1 MKVKILIPYS
11 LEKNLGKAYN
21 EAMATLA
28 EDEWGCL
35 TDIDT
40 CFLTPDAGV
49 ILENYAS
56 RFPDAGILTCY
67 TNRISPLSTMQLLK
81 GRVEEDADMRRHV
94 KLAEYQKKYLYQ
106 ATEIDRDISGMLMM
120 ISKRFWNEFSFSED
134 LKCLGVDTEYNRRI
148 REAGAKILRMDGL
161 YLFHVYRLNLG
172 IHNKTH
178 LV

>member
-21 EAMATLA
+21 EAMEGLK

-35 TDIDT
+35 CDIDT

-49 ILENYAS
+49 ILEEYAK
-56 RFPDAGILTCY
+56 RYPDAGILTCF
-67 TNRISPLSTMQLLK
+67 TNRVSPLSVMQLLK
-81 GRVEEDADMRRHV
+81 GKIEEDANMRRHV
-94 KLAEYQKKYLYQ
+94 QLAEFQKKYLYQ
-106 ATEIDRDISGMLMM
+106 VTEINRDISGMLMM
-120 ISKRFWNEFSFSED
+120 ISKRFWNEFQFSED

-148 REAGAKILRMDGL
+148 RAAGVKILRMDGM
-161 YLFHVYRLNLG
+161 YLFHVYRMQNG
-172 IHNKTH
+172 IHYKSH